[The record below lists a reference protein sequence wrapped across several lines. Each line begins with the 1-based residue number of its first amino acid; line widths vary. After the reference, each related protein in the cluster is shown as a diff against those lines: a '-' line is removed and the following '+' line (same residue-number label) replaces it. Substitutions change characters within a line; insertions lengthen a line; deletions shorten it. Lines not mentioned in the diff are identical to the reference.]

1 MNIREQHKI
10 SKALLSLFKS
20 KKSWIQGGYAKDEK
34 GRTLW
39 GDDPEAVC
47 WCLAGAARAVCL
59 EKDGMSP
66 TQRAAIALGFPGSVE
81 MIAWNDT
88 DGRTFK
94 EVRDLL
100 KSRAG
105 LSK

>member
-20 KKSWIQGGYAKDEK
+20 KKRWIQGDYAKDEK
-34 GRTLW
+34 NNDLL
-39 GDDPEAVC
+39 GDNPKAVC
-47 WCLAGAARAVCL
+47 WCLAGAAQAVCL

-66 TQRAAIALGFPGSVE
+66 THRAAIALGFPSASN

-94 EVRDLL
+94 EVRDRL